1 MSRSLP
7 LTRSRRIQF
16 VPRYETG
23 GDLNARAR
31 KALTV
36 APEIRAF
43 VLDYLKR

>member
-1 MSRSLP
+1 MSRSLA
-7 LTRSRRIQF
+7 LTRSRPF
-16 VPRYETG
+16 SSFHVTTG